1 MHCKFLNEKEKTSA
15 RVNGK
20 KKILPPAFKI
30 TADNANVNGERV
42 FDCHNINDVN
52 RESYESFT
60 IKMVLI
66 ASKMLAEIKNH
77 VDSS

>member
-1 MHCKFLNEKEKTSA
+1 MQIFERKSKKTSA

-42 FDCHNINDVN
+42 FDSHNINDVN

-66 ASKMLAEIKNH
+66 ASKMFAEIKKPCR
-77 VDSS
+77 

>member
-1 MHCKFLNEKEKTSA
+1 M
-15 RVNGK
+15 
-20 KKILPPAFKI
+20 
-30 TADNANVNGERV
+30 VNGERV

-66 ASKMLAEIKNH
+66 ASKMFAEIKNH

>member
-1 MHCKFLNEKEKTSA
+1 MQIFERKSKKTSA

-42 FDCHNINDVN
+42 FDCQNINDVN

-66 ASKMLAEIKNH
+66 ASKMFAEIKKTM
-77 VDSS
+77 

>member
-1 MHCKFLNEKEKTSA
+1 MQTF
-15 RVNGK
+15 
-20 KKILPPAFKI
+20 
-30 TADNANVNGERV
+30 NGERV
-42 FDCHNINDVN
+42 FDFHNMNDVN

-66 ASKMLAEIKNH
+66 ASKMFAEIKNH

>member
-1 MHCKFLNEKEKTSA
+1 M
-15 RVNGK
+15 
-20 KKILPPAFKI
+20 KILPPAFKT

-60 IKMVLI
+60 IK
-66 ASKMLAEIKNH
+66 NGF
-77 VDSS
+77 DSFENVC